1 MCTRL
6 LTVAVLVAVAGPV
19 RAQEPGAPSAISLR
33 MLQVSFVGLQ
43 VADLHS
49 TFRAVD
55 NGTSAEANPLM
66 TNRASALVLKV
77 GVSVAVLAA
86 THKWAKKHPKAARI
100 TLAALDGAYAAIVV
114 NNYRIGSP

>member
-6 LTVAVLVAVAGPV
+6 LTVAVLVAMAGLV

-43 VADLHS
+43 AADLHS

-86 THKWAKKHPKAARI
+86 THRWAKKHPKAARI

-114 NNYRIGSP
+114 NNCRIGSP

>member
-6 LTVAVLVAVAGPV
+6 LVVALLVAVAGPL
-19 RAQEPGAPSAISLR
+19 RAQEHGAPSATSLR
-33 MLQVSFVGLQ
+33 VLQVSFVGLQ

-66 TNRASALVLKV
+66 TNRASAVVLKA

-86 THKWAKKHPKAARI
+86 TQKWAKKHPRAAQI

-114 NNYRIGSP
+114 NNYRIGSR

>member
-19 RAQEPGAPSAISLR
+19 RAQEPGARSAISLR
-33 MLQVSFVGLQ
+33 LLQVSFVGLQ
-43 VADLHS
+43 AADLHS
-49 TFRAVD
+49 SFRAVD
-55 NGTSAEANPLM
+55 SGTCAEANPLM
-66 TNRASALVLKV
+66 TNRASALVLKA

-86 THKWAKKHPKAARI
+86 TRKWATKHPKAARI